1 MRTIGVE
8 EELLIVSAGS
18 GLPLPLAGAALDAAG
33 TRDSGP
39 VLNTEFKQE
48 QLEVNTRPC
57 GTVDELL
64 AQIRAGR
71 ALADAAAGLLG
82 ARIAATATPPL
93 YSATPTMGNPRYEVM
108 AERFGAVAREQ
119 ITCGFHVHVS
129 IESREEGV
137 GVLDRIRPWL
147 PVLLALSA
155 NSPFWK
161 AENTGFASYRTQMW
175 SRWPTAGPTEVFGSA
190 AGYDRAIAGLIG
202 TGVLLDA
209 GMVYF
214 DARLSKDNPTVE
226 IRIADICLYAEDA
239 AVIAALIRALVE
251 TAARE
256 WRLGTAPPAVDTGT
270 LRLANWQASRF
281 GVNGPL
287 LGPLDGRPRP
297 TATAV
302 NELTGHVR
310 HALEQSGDLMFAR
323 AGLADIFSRGT
334 GERLQRQ
341 AFKRRITADVVAAIV
356 SATHGGRRTGG
367 NATAPDENRYQS
379 RH

>member
-18 GLPLPLAGAALDAAG
+18 GLPLPLAGAVLDAAG
-33 TRDSGP
+33 TVGSGL
-39 VLNTEFKQE
+39 VLKTEFKQE

-57 GTVDELL
+57 GTVDELR
-64 AQIRAGR
+64 AEFRAGR
-71 ALADAAAGLLG
+71 TLADAAARLLG
-82 ARIAATATPPL
+82 ARIAATATPPVF
-93 YSATPTMGNPRYEVM
+93 SATPTLGNTRYSVM
-108 AERFGAVAREQ
+108 AERFGTVAREQ

-129 IESREEGV
+129 IDSREEGV

-175 SRWPTAGPTEVFGSA
+175 SRWPTAGPTDVFGSA
-190 AGYDRAIAGLIG
+190 AGYDQAIARLID
-202 TGVLLDA
+202 TGVLLDE

-226 IRIADICLYAEDA
+226 IRVADICVYAQDA
-239 AVIAALIRALVE
+239 AVIAAVIRALVE
-251 TAARE
+251 TSAQE
-256 WRLGTAPPAVDTGT
+256 WRLGTAPPDVDTGT
-270 LRLANWQASRF
+270 LRLSNWQASRF

-297 TATAV
+297 AATAV
-302 NELTGHVR
+302 DELINHVR
-310 HALEQSGDLMFAR
+310 HALEQSGDLMLAR
-323 AGLADIFSRGT
+323 AGLADMLSRGT

-341 AFKRRITADVVAAIV
+341 AFEQRIADVVAAIV
-356 SATHGGRRTGG
+356 SATHGGGSPEG
-367 NATAPDENRYQS
+367 NATPAPEETRYQS
-379 RH
+379 RR